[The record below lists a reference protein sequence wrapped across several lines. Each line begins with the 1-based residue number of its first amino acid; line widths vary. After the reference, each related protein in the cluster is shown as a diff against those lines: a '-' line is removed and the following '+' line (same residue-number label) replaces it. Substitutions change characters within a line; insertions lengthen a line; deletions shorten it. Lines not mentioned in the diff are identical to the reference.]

1 MGAERK
7 KLGPRGGERVDKK
20 LVAKLKA
27 SASDAR
33 IKEEAR
39 AKASEW
45 LLPSTAG
52 YLEAED
58 GGNTTRFKQREIAAN
73 VDAQTRRKLF
83 DLDLPGLGPYRVRF
97 SRNGRHV
104 VLGGRKGHLA
114 VLEWQAMKSVTE
126 VQVRETTR
134 DVTFLHNETFFAA
147 AQKRYVYIY
156 DKRGLEVHCCAHH
169 VAANR
174 VDFLPYHFL
183 LQSIGDLGVLTYQ
196 DTATGEIAGQHRT
209 KQGRSDCLG
218 HNPWNAVS
226 IVGHAN
232 GTVSMWTPNMSAS
245 VVSMLCHHG
254 PVLATACSA
263 DGRHLATSGMD
274 GQVKVYDLRTYRELH
289 SYFSVTPAVSLDI
302 SQTGM
307 LAVGGRAHC
316 QVWKDALAVKAAR
329 PYLADRIP
337 GHTLSVARF
346 CPYED
351 SLMMG
356 HSGGLRSIIVP
367 GAGEPNFDTWT
378 ANPFETKKQRQE
390 GEVKALLDKIPA
402 KLITLDADYLA
413 KVHVKQ
419 GRGVT
424 KTHTDDAAEGGGGGV
439 GEQGARGGPK
449 VGEVVTE
456 ETARG
461 KIEFGL
467 GKPHKRYR
475 KRQQNVVDARNE
487 RVRELK
493 KERSRAQNE
502 ADRKRGKADPAL
514 ALARRKA
521 DPALAR
527 FIK

>member
-1 MGAERK
+1 MGPK
-7 KLGPRGGERVDKK
+7 GGERVDKK
-20 LVAKLKA
+20 LVATLKA
-27 SASDAR
+27 KAKDFKA
-33 IKEEAR
+33 KEEAK
-39 AKASEW
+39 AKANEW

-58 GGNTTRFKQREIAAN
+58 GGNTTRFKQHEIAAN

-83 DLDLPGLGPYRVRF
+83 DLDLKDLGPYRMRF

-104 VLGGRKGHLA
+104 VLAGHKGHLG
-114 VLEWQAMKSVTE
+114 VLEWKKMRKVTE

-156 DKRGLEVHCCAHH
+156 DKRGLEVHCCTHH

-174 VDFLPYHFL
+174 LDFLPYHFL
-183 LQSIGDLGVLTYQ
+183 LQSVGDLGVLTYQ
-196 DTATGEIAGQHRT
+196 DTATGEVAAQHKT

-218 HNPWNAVS
+218 HNPWNGVS
-226 IVGHAN
+226 VVGHGN
-232 GTVSMWTPNMSAS
+232 GTVSMWTPNMSQS
-245 VVSMLCHHG
+245 VVSMICHHG

-263 DGRHLATSGMD
+263 DGRYLASSGMD
-274 GQVKVYDLRTYRELH
+274 GQIKVWDIRAYRELH

-307 LAVGGRAHC
+307 LAVGGRSHC
-316 QVWKDALAVKAAR
+316 QIWKDALATKATS

-337 GHTLSVARF
+337 GKQLSNLRF

-367 GAGEPNFDTWT
+367 GSGEPNFDTWT

-390 GEVKALLDKIPA
+390 GEVKSLLDKIPA
-402 KLITLDADYLA
+402 SLITLDADYLA
-413 KVHVKQ
+413 KIHVKQ
-419 GRGVT
+419 SKGVT
-424 KTHTDDAAEGGGGGV
+424 KVHTDGANAGAGDGGGAGV
-439 GEQGARGGPK
+439 RLGPK

-487 RVRELK
+487 QVRELK
-493 KERSRAQNE
+493 KERSKAQNE
-502 ADRKRGKADPAL
+502 ADRKRGRVHDPSRIGKSDPAL
-514 ALARRKA
+514 S
-521 DPALAR
+521 R
-527 FIK
+527 FVK